1 MNNED
6 IEVSIKQ
13 YPTSFLEE
21 LFEHNIRV
29 VHTKIQLLNWE
40 ENVIKEIQGIV
51 KSGSYNADGNSRV
64 RRNLSLT
71 FASKDRDDQL
81 IYTYLTADKKIKL
94 FIGLE
99 NFTDRYQE
107 DKIIW
112 FNMGIFILTEPAHSH
127 SVDSTTL
134 TINAQDKMTMLNG
147 ILGGRLA
154 MPVSFV
160 EKKNGKTQS
169 LSWRDIFMTSAV
181 TFGNENPGKV
191 VVDSVPDYINE
202 YTQVKSVS
210 GLKDDFIHVDAPED
224 VEGERI
230 IVDAWSPTIPE
241 TEINFSKGDRLY
253 KLSRFG
259 PPNPSAGTSSTQESY
274 QKNVNEPITSIFEDI
289 VEAMSNTHEFF
300 YTRNGDLMFQ
310 PIKNYINEVF
320 DPEKDEDLG
329 YFAYELSMDSF
340 IPNYTR
346 LPFTYNFADKKTT
359 TRFNNNPT
367 YTNIKNDFVATRETG
382 EILEIAIDHKP
393 TIQEIREW
401 FIGVAKDFNMDST
414 EMDFLA
420 KDGTRREPYRVDTDT
435 VPFEFKEASAGQK
448 AQYIEVPLDR
458 IPWQVGLGLKNYFIR
473 NIYGAA
479 TVRVLPRWGQ
489 ECESMIFKWVASE
502 DKKSLI
508 PNTGIFNPS
517 FITAGT
523 PWLAGY
529 PVSVSANT
537 EKDVEEL
544 DTLNP
549 IFSDKGDSSFWTY
562 FLDLI
567 PTESQLGKYSIEYL
581 GKRTIGVSNKSAST
595 MFRVNPEELIVMTEG
610 ELADLGG
617 DSILYNLRQQ
627 GSAYAVIR
635 DIQDQYFKPTAV
647 VSQSDIM
654 PYGAIQGEPAKF
666 EDLKFMVAGPAG
678 DTYTYLVGGRFTGT
692 FGINKDLQGKESN
705 GSVLVSSGVFT
716 HPKTKQTYEQT
727 DSTLIKSP
735 MGDSEDVSTYGF
747 VMYIDNKE
755 ARCPNSGQSKYFAIV
770 KNDNTSWVY
779 AEDLDGKVNWKPFTP
794 DQEKDCIIAGL
805 TRTVYTGNGAIGDG
819 WSSGKIDD
827 FGDLSTIRD
836 SQLENLFGIDGGVD
850 LFSSIRS
857 LIYKHTN
864 TADVI
869 TVECL
874 PVYTLE
880 PNTLIYVE
888 DEISDIYGM
897 FMITNYS
904 LQLNTEGSPL
914 MTISAIKTNPVI

>member
-1 MNNED
+1 MDNN
-6 IEVSIKQ
+6 IEISIKQ

-40 ENVIKEIQGIV
+40 ENVLREIQGIV
-51 KSGSYNADGNSRV
+51 KSGSYNADGSSRV

-71 FASKDRDDQL
+71 FSSKDRDDQL
-81 IYTYLTADKKIKL
+81 IYSYLTADKKIKL

-99 NFTDRYQE
+99 NFTNRFTE

-127 SVDSTTL
+127 GVDSTTL
-134 TINAQDKMTMLNG
+134 TISAQDKMTMLNG
-147 ILGGRLA
+147 TLGGRLA
-154 MPVSFV
+154 APVSFV
-160 EKKNGKTQS
+160 EKKNGKTLS

-181 TFGNENPGKV
+181 TFGNENPGKIV
-191 VVDSVPDYINE
+191 IDSVPDYINE
-202 YTQVKSVS
+202 YTQVKTVS
-210 GLKDDFIHVDAPED
+210 GLKDDFIHINAPAD

-230 IVDAWSPTIPE
+230 IVSAWSPTVPE
-241 TEINFSKGDRLY
+241 NDISFSKGDRLY

-274 QKNVNEPITSIFEDI
+274 QKNTNEPITNIFEDI

-300 YTRNGDLMFQ
+300 YTRNGDLIFQ
-310 PIKNYINEVF
+310 PIKNYVNEIF
-320 DPEKDEDLG
+320 NPEKNENLG

-340 IPNYTR
+340 IPNYLR

-359 TRFNNNPT
+359 TKFNNNPS

-382 EILEIAIDHKP
+382 EILEVAIDHKP

-401 FIGVAKDFNMDST
+401 FIGVAKDFNMDSV

-420 KDGTRREPYRVDTDT
+420 KDGTRRESYDVETDT

-448 AQYIEVPLDR
+448 TQYIEVPLDR

-529 PVSVSANT
+529 PVAVNANT

-544 DTLNP
+544 NTLNP
-549 IFSDKGDSSFWTY
+549 IFSDKGDSSFWSY

-567 PTESQLGKYSIEYL
+567 PTESKLGKYSIEFL
-581 GKRTIGVSNKSAST
+581 GKRTIGVSNQSAST

-617 DSILYNLRQQ
+617 DSILYNLKEQ
-627 GSAYAVIR
+627 GSAYAIIR
-635 DIQDQYFKPTAV
+635 DIQDQYFTPTAIT
-647 VSQSDIM
+647 SNKDSM
-654 PYGAIQGEPAKF
+654 PYEAMKGDPSKF
-666 EDLKFMVAGPAG
+666 EDLRFMVATPDGT
-678 DTYTYLVGGRFTGT
+678 TYPYLVGGRFTGT

-705 GSVLVSSGVFT
+705 GSVLISSGIYT
-716 HPKTKQTYEQT
+716 HPQTKKIYEQT

-735 MGDSEDVSTYGF
+735 LGDEKDVSSYGF
-747 VMYIDNKE
+747 VMFVDNKE
-755 ARCPNSGQSKYFAIV
+755 ARCPQSGDSKYFIIA
-770 KNDNTSWVY
+770 KNDTNRWYYAQDNGTEVRWAYFEPDVNKDSIIAALTRNVY
-779 AEDLDGKVNWKPFTP
+779 AGGS
-794 DQEKDCIIAGL
+794 AG
-805 TRTVYTGNGAIGDG
+805 NS
-819 WSSGKIDD
+819 WSSGNIDKI
-827 FGDLSTIRD
+827 GDLSTIRD
-836 SQLENLFGIDGGVD
+836 SQMENLFGIDGGVD

-857 LIYKHTN
+857 LIYQHTN

-888 DEISDIYGM
+888 DELSDIYGM

-904 LQLNTEGSPL
+904 VQLNTEGSPL
-914 MTISAIKTNPVI
+914 MTISAIKTNPAI